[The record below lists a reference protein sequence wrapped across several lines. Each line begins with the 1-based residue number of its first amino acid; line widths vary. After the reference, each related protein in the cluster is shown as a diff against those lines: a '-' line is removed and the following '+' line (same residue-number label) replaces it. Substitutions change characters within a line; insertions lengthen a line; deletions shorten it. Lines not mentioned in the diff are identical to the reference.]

1 MVYGKLKQRQP
12 WKKHLMSFVCVIIA
26 SLIMSL
32 NIKSFVRAGN
42 LLPGGFNGLTLLIQR
57 IASELFHTEIPYSF
71 INITLNAIPA
81 YIGFKTIGKNFT
93 GYSIL
98 MIVLNSF
105 LVDILPSTP
114 VTSDPLLVAIF
125 GGILNG
131 LSISIALYGN
141 ASSGGT
147 DFIAVFLSDKFN
159 TSSWNLVLGLNVIIL
174 TVSGILFGFEAAL
187 YSIIFQFVS
196 TQVIHR
202 LYQRDQRTTLF
213 IITSN
218 PEKLEKRLLSYT
230 HHGITRFE
238 GKGCYLDE
246 PRTLLYTVVAANE
259 VKDVIDFVK
268 GIDPK
273 AFVNI
278 SRSMKIEGGF
288 YKEPR
293 D

>member
-1 MVYGKLKQRQP
+1 MVYAKSKERKL
-12 WKKHLMSFVCVIIA
+12 WKKHLMSLLCVIIA
-26 SLIMSL
+26 SMIMSC

-42 LLPGGFNGLTLLIQR
+42 LLPGGFTGLSLLIQR
-57 IASELFHTEIPYSF
+57 IALELFHTDLPYSL
-71 INITLNAIPA
+71 INISLNAIPA
-81 YIGFKTIGKNFT
+81 YIGYKTIGKKFT

-105 LVDILPSTP
+105 LVDIIPVTP
-114 VTSDPLLVAIF
+114 ITSDPLLVAVF
-125 GGILNG
+125 GGIFNG
-131 LSISIALYGN
+131 LAISIALYGK

-147 DFIAVFLSDKFN
+147 DFIAVYLSEKLN
-159 TSSWNLVLGLNVIIL
+159 LSSWNLVLGLNTIIL
-174 TVSGILFGFEAAL
+174 TISGILFGWEAAL

-196 TQVIHR
+196 TQVINR

-218 PEKLEKRLLSYT
+218 PNVLEKQLLTYT

-246 PRTLLYTVVAANE
+246 PRTMLYTVVAANE

-268 GIDPK
+268 SIDSK
-273 AFVNI
+273 AFINI
-278 SRSMKIEGGF
+278 TRSIKINGRF
-288 YKEPR
+288 YKEPIE
-293 D
+293 